1 MATPPRSD
9 HRNPG
14 TGDATDAALD
24 ELILA
29 ARNTFV
35 VLESHVELVEQ
46 AAQGYDE
53 RDPEAQRPGQADAAR
68 PADVEAEPP
77 GDLAGWVRAVNA
89 QVERAERAAAEA
101 EQAAAGSG
109 GWWSRLTACLGADNR
124 MVTATLR
131 VQGLTFGT
139 GRPSFV
145 PLAGGN
151 QAWEEL
157 RERLDAAGQRATAAC
172 AGIERSEP
180 GPQGLITVVPL
191 TGHGPIPPPDSGRPL
206 ANRLTAPSA
215 LRP

>member
-1 MATPPRSD
+1 MWRPRATPEVS
-9 HRNPG
+9 N
-14 TGDATDAALD
+14 TSDATDAALD

-89 QVERAERAAAEA
+89 EV
-101 EQAAAGSG
+101 EQAAAGAG

-124 MVTATLR
+124 VVTATLR

-139 GRPSFV
+139 DRPRFV

-180 GPQGLITVVPL
+180 GPRG
-191 TGHGPIPPPDSGRPL
+191 
-206 ANRLTAPSA
+206 
-215 LRP
+215 